1 VNVNGVAGLIGLL
14 VIPGLF
20 GLALLMLWLE
30 NNLTRQMVAR
40 DVAAAWESSLSP
52 DQLEEAVSRSV
63 ARLFPSGF

>member
-1 VNVNGVAGLIGLL
+1 MNDVTGLVGLL

-40 DVAAAWESSLSP
+40 DVAAAWDSSLTP

>member
-1 VNVNGVAGLIGLL
+1 MNVNVAGLAGLL

-40 DVAAAWESSLSP
+40 DVAAAWESSLTP
-52 DQLEEAVSRSV
+52 EQLEEAVSRSV